1 MKAIQIIEKGRPE
14 IVDLPQP
21 SPGAGQVLMKVEGV
35 ATCPHW
41 DMHIMDGVSMVPG
54 GKVEYPYMPGQPGH
68 EAMGSVVEVGPGVE
82 EFSEGDRVAF
92 WQDQAGVTQGCYAEY
107 VVADTNN
114 ILAIPGSL
122 APEEIASLELAM
134 CVQVS
139 FDQIANIRNIE
150 GSRFGVS
157 GLGPAGL
164 VAIQLAKAYGAAEV
178 VAFDPVESRR
188 GLAQSLGADRSLDPT
203 HDDAFPNDRFTP
215 EALDLAIDC
224 TGLPVSIEYLMD
236 RTRDVV
242 ALFGVLREDARF
254 GFKHWCRALHL
265 VGYGSHNKGA
275 AEKALAQI
283 VAGKLKLGPLITQTL
298 PLKCYAKGVEL
309 LRQQK
314 AIKVCFTP

>member
-1 MKAIQIIEKGRPE
+1 MKAIQYVEKGRPE
-14 IVDLPQP
+14 LIDLPQP
-21 SPGAGQVLMKVEGV
+21 EPGEGQILLKVEGV

-82 EFSEGDRVAF
+82 EFAVGDRAAL
-92 WQDQAGVTQGCYAEY
+92 WQDQVGATQGCYAEY
-107 VVADTNN
+107 VAADTGNL
-114 ILAIPGSL
+114 LAIPDSL

-139 FDQIANIRNIE
+139 FDQIANIRDIE

-188 GLAQSLGADRSLDPT
+188 GLAQMLGANRSLDPT
-203 HDDAFPNDRFTP
+203 QNGAFSSDRFSP

-224 TGLPVSIEYLMD
+224 TGLPVSVEYLME

-242 ALFGVLREDARF
+242 VLFGVLREDARF

-265 VGYGSHNKGA
+265 VGYGSHNKAA

-283 VAGKLKLGPLITQTL
+283 VAGKLKLAPLITKTL
-298 PLKCYAKGVEL
+298 PLERYADGVEL

-314 AIKVCFTP
+314 AVKVCFTP